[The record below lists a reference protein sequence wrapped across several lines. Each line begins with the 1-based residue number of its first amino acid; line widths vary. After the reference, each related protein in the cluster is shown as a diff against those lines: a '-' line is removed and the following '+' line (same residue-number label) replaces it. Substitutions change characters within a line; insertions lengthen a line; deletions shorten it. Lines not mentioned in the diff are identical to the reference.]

1 MKNKRLIGLS
11 LTLFGLVL
19 MYVGTYA
26 YYMRVV
32 NGTITG
38 KTGAFTFDVLHNN
51 KTFTSID
58 LYDTIT
64 GTPSIESSDKV
75 IIPGDKGSFV
85 LTATGVGTSSDIEYT
100 IMFNGSNVPSNMKF
114 YLDEGKT
121 KVLDVETNKIYGY
134 LDKNGSMVKEHTIY
148 WEWPYDSGRYNDLD
162 YEYANKNISI
172 DVKVEGKQSKDGMLV
187 YGVKRN
193 TSATS
198 TAWER
203 VGDSVGLEANAVLPA
218 SSTTVA
224 DTGVVNDFDNIYPWN
239 EIKSYNYNANTRK
252 VTAWYGDSNFAF
264 DGNNGEVLT
273 YIPGFY
279 YKREVVDGVEYQYIS
294 KYEQEGYSYSE
305 PFSVGRYKISRASSL
320 SNTSSNND
328 GKIELLFGPVQ
339 YGIGSGHANTDYDY
353 FNIQTETITSSN
365 GGLPLTH
372 KTIGEYRE
380 YASKLGSDFSQMDYH
395 YYVLQMLYLVEYA
408 DYDSQSKLGQ
418 GITNPGDEV
427 TINMGGTD
435 SLGMQ
440 SGCLANDGK
449 TSIIYRGMEDIFGYV
464 AEFIDGINIEGGQAY
479 INYDFTT
486 YWSDTFTGN
495 YQALGY
501 VNALADGYIN
511 KLGYDS
517 YNALI
522 GLPTAVNGNT
532 EENYNVSLKD
542 YYYYYY
548 GENIMIAGG
557 GSDGGLLAGF
567 GAARANASSG
577 YSNVDVGARLIRH
590 QTSIGR
596 EVQEIQTG
604 RK

>member
-19 MYVGTYA
+19 MYAGTYA

-51 KTFTSID
+51 ETFTSID

-64 GTPSIESSDKV
+64 GTPSVESSDKV

-85 LTATGVGTSSDIEYT
+85 LTAAGVGSSSDIEYT

-187 YGVKRN
+187 YGVKRD
-193 TSATS
+193 TSSTS
-198 TAWER
+198 TVWER
-203 VGDSVGLEANAVLPA
+203 VGDSVGLEANAVLPT

-224 DTGVVNDFDNIYPWN
+224 DTDVVNDFDNIYPWN

-252 VTAWYGDSNFAF
+252 VTAWYGEANFKF
-264 DGNNGEVLT
+264 DGSNGEVLT

-279 YKREVVDGVEYQYIS
+279 YKREVVDGIEYQYIS

-305 PFSVGRYKISRASSL
+305 PFSVGRYKISGGKDANHTV
-320 SNTSSNND
+320 NTSNGSSNSKVELMLND
-328 GKIELLFGPVQ
+328 GGGSNVFKARSIS
-339 YGIGSGHANTDYDY
+339 GIYPSASA
-353 FNIQTETITSSN
+353 TISVF
-365 GGLPLTH
+365 
-372 KTIGEYRE
+372 RE
-380 YASKLGSDFSQMDYH
+380 SASKLGTDFSILDYH
-395 YYVLQMLYLVEYA
+395 YYVLQMLYLIEYA
-408 DYDSQSKLGQ
+408 DYDSQAKLGK
-418 GITNPGDEV
+418 GV
-427 TINMGGTD
+427 TENYKGNNYYGAIIMGGTD
-435 SLGMQ
+435 SLGMR
-440 SGCLANDGK
+440 SGCLVNDGK
-449 TSIIYRGMEDIFGYV
+449 HSMIYRGIEDIYGNTADFL
-464 AEFIDGINIEGGQAY
+464 DGINIKDYQVY

-486 YWSDTFTGN
+486 YWSDTFDGN
-495 YQALGY
+495 YKELGY
-501 VNALADGYIN
+501 VNANSGGWIT

-517 YNALI
+517 NNSLI
-522 GLPTAVNGNT
+522 GLPTEVDTTNT
-532 EENYNVSLKD
+532 NQFTPSGIKD
-542 YYYYYY
+542 TYY
-548 GENIMIAGG
+548 G
-557 GSDGGLLAGF
+557 
-567 GAARANASSG
+567 SSG
-577 YSNVDVGARLIRH
+577 DKILSVGGTSYISSDAGLWFSDAEYGSVRGNADIGSRLIRH
-590 QTSIGR
+590 QTSMSR
-596 EVQEIQTG
+596 EVATLQ
-604 RK
+604 

>member
-75 IIPGDKGSFV
+75 IVPGDKGSFV
-85 LTATGVGTSSDIEYT
+85 LTATGVGSSSDIEYT
-100 IMFNGSNVPSNMKF
+100 IMFNGSSTPSNMKF
-114 YLDEGKT
+114 YLDEAKT

-203 VGDSVGLEANAVLPA
+203 VGDSIGLEANAVLPA

-224 DTGVVNDFDNIYPWN
+224 DAGVVNDFDNIYPWS
-239 EIKSYNYNANTRK
+239 EIRSYNYNANTRK
-252 VTAWYGDSNFAF
+252 VTAWYGDANFKF
-264 DGNNGEVLT
+264 DGSNGEVLT

-305 PFSVGRYKISRASSL
+305 PFSVGRYKMSGGEDAHHTSTGGGSST
-320 SNTSSNND
+320 SNKNSN
-328 GKIELLFGPVQ
+328 GYIELMNTIAPGGTIENVFTGKS
-339 YGIGSGHANTDYDY
+339 ISGAYPSVHAN
-353 FNIQTETITSSN
+353 
-365 GGLPLTH
+365 LPTF
-372 KTIGEYRE
+372 RE
-380 YASKLGSDFSQMDYH
+380 SASKLGTDFSILDYH

-408 DYDSQSKLGQ
+408 DYDSQAKLGK
-418 GITNPGDEV
+418 GV
-427 TINMGGTD
+427 TENDGAIIMGGTD
-435 SLGMQ
+435 SLGMK
-440 SGCLANDGK
+440 SGCLVNDGAH
-449 TSIIYRGMEDIFGYV
+449 SVIYRGIEDIYGNTSDFL
-464 AEFIDGINIEGGQAY
+464 DGINIKNYQAY

-486 YWSDTFTGN
+486 YKSYVFDGN
-495 YQALGY
+495 YKALGY
-501 VNALADGYIN
+501 VNKSFGDNGGTGWIT

-517 YNALI
+517 NNPLI
-522 GLPTAVNGNT
+522 GLPTEIDTTNT
-532 EENYNVSLKD
+532 DQYTPSGIKDAYVATLGDKILVVGGAYNYSN
-542 YYYYYY
+542 
-548 GENIMIAGG
+548 NAG
-557 GSDGGLLAGF
+557 LWLF
-567 GAARANASSG
+567 GAS
-577 YSNVDVGARLIRH
+577 VDSDYAYNLVGSRLIRH
-590 QTSIGR
+590 QTSGGR
-596 EVQEIQTG
+596 EVNLQN
-604 RK
+604 